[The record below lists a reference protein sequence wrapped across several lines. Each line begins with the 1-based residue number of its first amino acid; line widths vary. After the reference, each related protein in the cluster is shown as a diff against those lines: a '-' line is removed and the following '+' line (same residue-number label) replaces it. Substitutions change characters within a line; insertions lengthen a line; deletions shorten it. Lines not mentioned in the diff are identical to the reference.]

1 MCLLG
6 GFRFQLLVV
15 LRFLYAELFV
25 EKIVIDGQVEVPF
38 QGGEDSHFGFRVRF
52 LLLGETELSAGGIDA
67 HYLENVGHVVVKH
80 VQQETAIRLQLFVL
94 HLLVYRAQGLCPGLG
109 GFRGQRVA
117 QYQFRYLA
125 VATLAE
131 FVV

>member
-52 LLLGETELSAGGIDA
+52 LLLGKQNFPPEVSMPITWKMS
-67 HYLENVGHVVVKH
+67 VMS
-80 VQQETAIRLQLFVL
+80 
-94 HLLVYRAQGLCPGLG
+94 
-109 GFRGQRVA
+109 
-117 QYQFRYLA
+117 
-125 VATLAE
+125 
-131 FVV
+131 